1 MAYSSSLLEPIP
13 KRRFI
18 RSISS
23 ADASD
28 GAGAASLALSLAL
41 ALSGDA
47 PRGVD
52 EPLFAP
58 PARGFEDDGL
68 AGVADDGPS
77 RSTVDDALAWALALR
92 AAFRLA

>member
-28 GAGAASLALSLAL
+28 GAGAASLSLAL

-77 RSTVDDALAWALALR
+77 RSTVDDALAWTLALR